1 MVMQLAGEKR
11 HESQDNGEVLTT
23 KIVPTALTTSSGE
36 EIWFEFRRQCFIFS
50 EQLNKFCKLD
60 YPSKEAFVV
69 YSRSTGYGSEAKSQ
83 AALEKW
89 GRNVWVFCP
98 YLTVQTYSCFLLAV
112 AFENTIDTCTNM
124 PVQDSKN
131 GLFLGVSWIEISH
144 TKDFATWFWDAFCL
158 TYLLRTI
165 LCCLFVCIP
174 SVYLLSPDFFFLF
187 FLFVGLNFPNLHLQ
201 DWWRSTAWSRFLSF
215 RSDKGSFALCSS
227 LYSILGWLKI
237 ASMGKLWVLMIIS
250 FHFWLSLSSPWS
262 LFCLPARVLIA
273 LCDILILITWE

>member
-89 GRNVWVFCP
+89 GRNV
-98 YLTVQTYSCFLLAV
+98 
-112 AFENTIDTCTNM
+112 
-124 PVQDSKN
+124 
-131 GLFLGVSWIEISH
+131 
-144 TKDFATWFWDAFCL
+144 
-158 TYLLRTI
+158 
-165 LCCLFVCIP
+165 
-174 SVYLLSPDFFFLF
+174 
-187 FLFVGLNFPNLHLQ
+187 
-201 DWWRSTAWSRFLSF
+201 
-215 RSDKGSFALCSS
+215 
-227 LYSILGWLKI
+227 
-237 ASMGKLWVLMIIS
+237 
-250 FHFWLSLSSPWS
+250 
-262 LFCLPARVLIA
+262 
-273 LCDILILITWE
+273 